1 MQVSPGFTVSEC
13 GYLSLAT
20 CTLLRRTS
28 WCVYPDAR
36 TLRPLLPLVPASR
49 GTDAIFSGMALWLY
63 AIHTPAASSRWMWAS
78 SLAWRCGSTLY
89 IRRQRRA
96 DGCGRGSALIDPK
109 PRLTLSYGSHFS
121 PQVAMLRSR
130 AQALSQRG
138 RVEGSTLGLATPCA
152 PLPTD
157 PLWNRRLVSF
167 TCFFENSPMCQLWRR
182 RPPFLLGCPR
192 ITCLEQMA

>member
-63 AIHTPAASSRWMWAS
+63 AIHTPAASSRWMWQ
-78 SLAWRCGSTLY
+78 G
-89 IRRQRRA
+89 
-96 DGCGRGSALIDPK
+96 
-109 PRLTLSYGSHFS
+109 
-121 PQVAMLRSR
+121 
-130 AQALSQRG
+130 
-138 RVEGSTLGLATPCA
+138 
-152 PLPTD
+152 
-157 PLWNRRLVSF
+157 
-167 TCFFENSPMCQLWRR
+167 
-182 RPPFLLGCPR
+182 
-192 ITCLEQMA
+192 